1 MDFAHCPEE
10 RDGVWAKYEAA
21 LPPDHDDHRESLD
34 LAHVADRGRAFF
46 AWLETR
52 AETEVAVSSH
62 SAFLRCLFSWGL
74 EGGVRAAPEQTLAGA
89 GSGTDADA
97 PVVAYDDERFEAK
110 MRDDWENCE
119 LRTFLVAY

>member
-1 MDFAHCPEE
+1 M
-10 RDGVWAKYEAA
+10 
-21 LPPDHDDHRESLD
+21 
-34 LAHVADRGRAFF
+34 
-46 AWLETR
+46 
-52 AETEVAVSSH
+52 AVSSH

-74 EGGVRAAPEQTLAGA
+74 EGAFAPRPSKRSPARCRARLA
-89 GSGTDADA
+89 TDADA